1 MASKRRS
8 VSEENAQDALATIDR
23 LTDEEKSAV
32 LRELVEN
39 SSVDVTNLLVK
50 KRKLLDGTPVSDTL
64 LNDFGLRA
72 SQALH
77 QLDDLRPVQQ
87 CEMSGQVSLSLSELV
102 KDTRCYPALV
112 RLACLARVAEEY
124 SYAPESTGEVFKSI
138 SHGFGYDL
146 CESMKRALRDLT
158 GGVAKKAM
166 GQLRLAKQQVERVD
180 KHLSGYGINE
190 FKEVFD
196 EINSKMALTSAD
208 DKDIKKS
215 DENG

>member
-8 VSEENAQDALATIDR
+8 VSEEYTQNALATIDR

-39 SSVDVTNLLVK
+39 SSFDVTYLLAK
-50 KRKLLDGTPVSDTL
+50 KQKLLDQTSVSDSL
-64 LNDFGLRA
+64 LNYFGLRA

-77 QLDDLRPVQQ
+77 QLDDLRPFQQ
-87 CEMSGQVSLSLSELV
+87 CEVSRKVSSSLSELV
-102 KDTRCYPALV
+102 RDTERYPPLV
-112 RLACLARVAEEY
+112 RLACLARVAVEY
-124 SYAPESTGEVFKSI
+124 SHASESTGEVFKSI
-138 SHGFGYDL
+138 SHGFGYDI
-146 CESMKRALRDLT
+146 CEPMKGALREMT
-158 GGVAKKAM
+158 GVAKKAM
-166 GQLRLAKQQVERVD
+166 GQLRIVKQQVERVD
-180 KHLSGYGINE
+180 KRLSGYGINE